1 MLRAIV
7 TAGAPIHSY
16 LSWLRLFLFSCSAHL
31 EIKSLLAGLVELSV
45 ARLWFL
51 VKFTRFIEGHT

>member
-1 MLRAIV
+1 
-7 TAGAPIHSY
+7 
-16 LSWLRLFLFSCSAHL
+16 
-31 EIKSLLAGLVELSV
+31 LAGLVELSV